1 MRSPTCAPALFAI
14 AALLLA
20 PAAGAA
26 TKAPSSPVASASGAA
41 AAAPKPMDINSA
53 SKADLMTLPGIGE
66 AEAKKIIAG
75 RPFRSKARLVADNI
89 LPQAA
94 YNALKGRIV
103 AVQKTQPSAKSTK
116 SKPGKD
122 DKG

>member
-1 MRSPTCAPALFAI
+1 MRSPTWAPALFAT

-20 PAAGAA
+20 AAAGAA
-26 TKAPSSPVASASGAA
+26 TKAPSSPVASASSAA

-53 SKADLMTLPGIGE
+53 SKAELMTLPGIGE
-66 AEAKKIIAG
+66 AEAKKIMAG

-89 LPQAA
+89 LPLAA
-94 YNALKGRIV
+94 YEALKGRIV
-103 AVQKTQPSAKSTK
+103 AVQKTQPSAKT
-116 SKPGKD
+116 KPGKD